1 MMEERMK
8 VLLLD
13 LAHARSGDKG
23 NTANIGVI
31 PYDERD
37 YPLILEQVTAARVK
51 EHFGDMVCGPV
62 ERFRL
67 DNLRAVN
74 FLLHGALDGGGTVSL
89 MTDAQGKVFSTA
101 LLRMEVEVPHE
112 VARRVRGRGRVPR
125 RGAGGGP

>member
-1 MMEERMK
+1 MVR
-8 VLLLD
+8 VQLLQ

-23 NTANIGVI
+23 NTANVGVI
-31 PYDERD
+31 AWDEED

-51 EHFGDMVCGPV
+51 RHFAEMVQGPV

-67 DNLRAVN
+67 DNLHAVN

-101 LLRMEVEVPHE
+101 LLRMEVEVPDE
-112 VARRVRGRGRVPR
+112 VARRIRGRGRVPR
-125 RGAGGGP
+125 AEAEALHE

>member
-1 MMEERMK
+1 MVR
-8 VLLLD
+8 VQLLQ

-23 NTANIGVI
+23 NTANVGVI
-31 PYDERD
+31 AWDEED

-51 EHFGDMVCGPV
+51 RHFGEMVQGPV

-67 DNLRAVN
+67 DNLHAVN

-101 LLRMEVEVPHE
+101 LLRMEVEVPDE
-112 VARRVRGRGRVPR
+112 VARRIRGRGRVPR
-125 RGAGGGP
+125 AEAEALHE

>member
-1 MMEERMK
+1 MDASMK
-8 VLLLD
+8 VPLLD

-23 NTANIGVI
+23 DTANVGLI

-51 EHFGDMVCGPV
+51 EHFGDMVKGPV

-101 LLRMEVEVPHE
+101 LLRMEVEVPDE
-112 VARRVRGRGRVPR
+112 VARRVRGRGRAPR
-125 RGAGGGP
+125 RGDGGGP

>member
-1 MMEERMK
+1 MPR
-8 VLLLD
+8 VQLLQ

-23 NTANIGVI
+23 NTANVGVI
-31 PYDERD
+31 PYDEED
-37 YPLILEQVTAARVK
+37 YPVILEQVTVARVK
-51 EHFGDMVCGPV
+51 RHFGDMVKGPV

-67 DNLRAVN
+67 DNLHAVN

-101 LLRMEVEVPHE
+101 LLRMEVEVSEE

-125 RGAGGGP
+125 GAAVP